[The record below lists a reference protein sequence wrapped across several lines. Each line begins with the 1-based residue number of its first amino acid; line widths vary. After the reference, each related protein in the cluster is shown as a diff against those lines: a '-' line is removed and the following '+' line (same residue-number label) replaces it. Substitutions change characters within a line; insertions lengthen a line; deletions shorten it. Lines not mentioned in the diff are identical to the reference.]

1 MRLSVYATPDYVVD
15 KELKDKEVVVIDVLR
30 ATSTIL
36 TALYHGCKEV
46 IPAIEIEEVIRMSKN
61 YEKDSYLLCGERN
74 IQAIEGFHLSNSPL
88 EYTEEQVF
96 GKTLLIT
103 TTNGTKAVRKAVDA
117 REVLI
122 CGLVNVDAV
131 AEHLSNQEGD
141 VVFICAGTD
150 GKFSLD
156 DIVAAGAV
164 ISRLKVGMDPAEMG
178 DLAVVAAAMYEYAR
192 DDLHGL
198 LKKCVH
204 YKRMAAAGMD
214 KDIAYCLTPNAAPI
228 VGVYRDGVIRKLDKA
243 QSEG

>member
-1 MRLSVYATPDYVVD
+1 MYATPDYVVD

-30 ATSTIL
+30 ATSTRLLHSTMVAKRLIL
-36 TALYHGCKEV
+36 
-46 IPAIEIEEVIRMSKN
+46 IEIEEVIRMSKN
-61 YEKDSYLLCGERN
+61 YEKDTYLLCGERN

-192 DDLHGL
+192 DDWHGL

-204 YKRMAAAGMD
+204 YKRMAAAGMTR
-214 KDIAYCLTPNAAPI
+214 ILRI
-228 VGVYRDGVIRKLDKA
+228 V
-243 QSEG
+243 